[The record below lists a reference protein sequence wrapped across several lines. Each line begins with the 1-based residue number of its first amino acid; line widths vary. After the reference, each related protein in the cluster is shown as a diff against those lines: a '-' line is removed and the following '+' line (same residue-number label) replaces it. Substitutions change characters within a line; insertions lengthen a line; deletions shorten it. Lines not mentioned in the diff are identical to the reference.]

1 MWIVLVTA
9 IALPLIASILLFRVR
24 LRDNNLDDSGV
35 PYMDL

>member
-9 IALPLIASILLFRVR
+9 IALPLVAGILLFRVR
-24 LRDNNLDDSGV
+24 LRDNNLDDSGL

>member
-1 MWIVLVTA
+1 MWIVLVIA
-9 IALPLIASILLFRVR
+9 IALPLGASILLFRVR